1 MWVYLNGEIRLKDE
15 ISISPE
21 DRGFLFADGAYEVIL
36 SHDGRLFRAADHLER
51 LRRSLRELKIQEPN
65 LLELREVCRRLIEEN
80 DLDTGEATVYIQ
92 ITRGIAARKH
102 SFPPRNTVPTA
113 YASASPF
120 SPPEKEWADG
130 VKVILVP
137 DIRWARCDIKSVS
150 LLPNVLASQQALEA
164 GAKEAVFVRDG
175 AVTEG
180 AHTSFAAVFG
190 GKLITHPLSHY
201 ILPGI
206 TRQVV
211 LELCRRMEIPVR
223 EYPIQSEDLLMADE
237 CMILGTT
244 TEVMPV
250 VQVDDQ
256 KIGDGTPGPVTRRL
270 QAGLRE
276 LVHSYIPK

>member
-1 MWVYLNGEIRLKDE
+1 MWVYLNGEVRLKDE
-15 ISISPE
+15 IAISPD
-21 DRGFLFADGAYEVIL
+21 DRGFLFADGVYEVIL

-51 LRRSLRELKIQEPN
+51 LRRSLRELKIQETD
-65 LLELREVCRRLIEEN
+65 LITLREVCRRLIEQNELT
-80 DLDTGEATVYIQ
+80 DDEATVYIQ
-92 ITRGIAARKH
+92 ITRGIAPRKH
-102 SFPPRNTVPTA
+102 PFPPQNTVPTV

-120 SPPEKEWADG
+120 SPPEKEWAEG

-137 DIRWARCDIKSVS
+137 DIRWARCDIKSIS
-150 LLPNVLASQQALEA
+150 LLPNVLASQQAMEA

-190 GKLITHPLSHY
+190 GVLVTYPLSHY
-201 ILPGI
+201 ILPAN

-211 LELCRRMEIPVR
+211 IELCRKMDIPVR
-223 EYPIQSEDLLMADE
+223 EYPIHGEDLLMAEE

-250 VQVDDQ
+250 VQVDEQ
-256 KIGDGTPGPVTRRL
+256 KVGNGKPGPVTRRL

-276 LVHSYIPK
+276 LIRGEGV